1 MTKYII
7 SLLIVLL
14 LAWSGCGYNS
24 LVKLDEGVGGQWAN
38 VESAYQRRADL
49 IPNLVETV
57 KGYADFEKSTLVA
70 VTEARASATQMKL
83 DPKDLTPENIA
94 KFEAVQNSLG
104 QAMSRLLVSMERYPE
119 LKANANFMDLQSQ
132 LEGTENRINTERNRF
147 NEVTRDYNSKR
158 RSFPTVLTA
167 GLLGFKDKS
176 YFKGV
181 EGSDKAPAVKF

>member
-7 SLLIVLL
+7 PLIIVLL

-57 KGYADFEKSTLVA
+57 KGYADFEKSTLLA

-94 KFEAVQNSLG
+94 KFESVQNSLG

-158 RSFPTVLTA
+158 RSFPTILTA
-167 GLLGFKDKS
+167 GLLGFKDKA
-176 YFKGV
+176 YFKSA

>member
-1 MTKYII
+1 MKKYII
-7 SLLIVLL
+7 PIIIVGLL
-14 LAWSGCGYNS
+14 LWSGCGYNN
-24 LVKLDEGVGGQWAN
+24 LVTLDEGVSGQWAN

-57 KGYADFEKSTLVA
+57 KGYADFEKSTLLA

-94 KFEAVQNSLG
+94 KFESVQNSLG

-147 NEVTRDYNSKR
+147 NEVTKDYNSKR

-167 GLLGFKDKS
+167 GLLGFKDKA
-176 YFKGV
+176 YFKSV
-181 EGSDKAPAVKF
+181 EGSEKAPAVKF